1 MRGVD
6 GSLRRMHEAAPSA
19 SKNLTWGLVGKGS
32 IQHVRLEA
40 ERIAGILADLGQKV
54 LWETELASAEGET
67 VHELTD
73 LDKRCDYLI
82 TVGGDGTILHTMQ
95 RCTKP
100 VFGVNAGAVGFLAEV
115 DPPMV
120 EEGLQRVLAGHFTIE
135 ERPKLGAWLD
145 DVRLSD
151 ALNEVT
157 LQTSR
162 IAKLIRFEVRVDG
175 EVLDIFR
182 GDGFIV
188 STPTGSTGYAMS
200 VGAPLV
206 HPKVQGTILAPI
218 APFKLASR
226 PWVVPGTATVEIH
239 LLPRDSAQGIQQARV
254 VIDGQEGHD
263 VDTGSI
269 VRVAP
274 SGHMALFVRLG
285 SGFYERVRT
294 KLTR

>member
-1 MRGVD
+1 M
-6 GSLRRMHEAAPSA
+6 STSTAPRERPT
-19 SKNLTWGLVGKGS
+19 LTWGLVGKGG
-32 IQHVRLEA
+32 ITHVRKEA
-40 ERIAGILADLGQKV
+40 ERIAGILDSLGQNV
-54 LWETELASAEGET
+54 LWETELASAEGKT
-67 VHELTD
+67 VHELSE
-73 LDKRCDYLI
+73 LDEACDFLI
-82 TVGGDGTILHTMQ
+82 TVGGDGTILHAMQ
-95 RCTKP
+95 RCTTP
-100 VFGVNAGAVGFLAEV
+100 VFGVNAGAIGFLAEV
-115 DPPMV
+115 EPPMV
-120 EEGLQRVLAGHFTIE
+120 EEGLQRVLDGHYRIE

-157 LQTSR
+157 MQTSR

-175 EVLDIFR
+175 EVLDMFR

-226 PWVVPGTATVEIH
+226 PWVVPGTASIELH

-274 SGHMALFVRLG
+274 SGHMARFVRLG